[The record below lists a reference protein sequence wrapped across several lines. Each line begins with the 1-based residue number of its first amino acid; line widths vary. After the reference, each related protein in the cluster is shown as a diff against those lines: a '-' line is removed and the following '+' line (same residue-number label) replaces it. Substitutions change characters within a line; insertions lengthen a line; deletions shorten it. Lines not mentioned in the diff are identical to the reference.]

1 MQGQSLCSSLPW
13 LSDRQDLSVFQ
24 PYLNDELGVAFAD
37 GERVNADVAE
47 VDVDVLAHLV
57 AGDGLAQLVNVV
69 GELSRSRTWKSQKIL
84 LEARVVLISVKTFY
98 G

>member
-13 LSDRQDLSVFQ
+13 LSGRQDLSVFQ
-24 PYLNDELGVAFAD
+24 PYLDDELGVAFAD

-69 GELSRSRTWKSQKIL
+69 GELSRSRTWKSQKNT
-84 LEARVVLISVKTFY
+84 A
-98 G
+98 